1 MSTKS
6 IFKDV
11 VVDNSALCSKLVSV
25 LERSV
30 EKKSNQVVI
39 SKKVTT
45 ITQRKRAAST
55 ETAPLFFYSP
65 FCAEMNC

>member
-11 VVDNSALCSKLVSV
+11 VVDNSASCSKLVSA

-30 EKKSNQVVI
+30 EEKSNQVVI

-45 ITQRKRAAST
+45 VKEKTLERMFWQRKQ
-55 ETAPLFFYSP
+55 
-65 FCAEMNC
+65 

>member
-11 VVDNSALCSKLVSV
+11 VVDNSASCSKFASA

-30 EKKSNQVVI
+30 EEKSNQVVI

-45 ITQRKRAAST
+45 VKEKTLERMFGQRKK
-55 ETAPLFFYSP
+55 
-65 FCAEMNC
+65 

>member
-11 VVDNSALCSKLVSV
+11 VVDNSASCSKFVSA

-30 EKKSNQVVI
+30 EEKSNQVVI

-45 ITQRKRAAST
+45 VKEKTLERMFLRR
-55 ETAPLFFYSP
+55 
-65 FCAEMNC
+65 

>member
-11 VVDNSALCSKLVSV
+11 VMDNSASCSKFVSA
-25 LERSV
+25 LERSLV
-30 EKKSNQVVI
+30 EKSNQVVI

-45 ITQRKRAAST
+45 VRG
-55 ETAPLFFYSP
+55 ETLNRMFQKQ
-65 FCAEMNC
+65 